1 MTNRES
7 ITGRKS
13 ILLAANFKLF
23 FSLLFVAGLDL
34 SILLK
39 RFKITANFISFLH
52 GPSSTSGYYRTDFY
66 STPPPSTEEEK
77 SARENSVSL
86 SARHLFSLFES

>member
-13 ILLAANFKLF
+13 ALLAANFKLF

-39 RFKITANFISFLH
+39 RF
-52 GPSSTSGYYRTDFY
+52 
-66 STPPPSTEEEK
+66 
-77 SARENSVSL
+77 
-86 SARHLFSLFES
+86 

>member
-13 ILLAANFKLF
+13 VLLAANFKLF

-34 SILLK
+34 SILLE
-39 RFKITANFISFLH
+39 TLLGNHQNSFLFFM
-52 GPSSTSGYYRTDFY
+52 GLVLRLGTT
-66 STPPPSTEEEK
+66 
-77 SARENSVSL
+77 
-86 SARHLFSLFES
+86 